1 MFRQSIDPKG
11 GFPPRSGKKSKKSK
25 KKQPIKR
32 RKKTR
37 DPFSR
42 ERQQERA
49 FQFGEVRSGLSGRS
63 IYNPEQFIR
72 FHQTAQ
78 FNQQRDEAEK
88 SRRGGT
94 FTGTSIEEEK
104 RVKEAQEV
112 DRRFKERQLGVQ
124 ERLVGAV
131 EKFVDKTNQPQPQ
144 QQEVLQELR
153 NIKQEVIEAKKPRQS
168 VPTTTTSIPTLN
180 LSRASSSST
189 LGEADIV
196 DITTPIPERRKPED
210 DITFLST
217 DRSKRTNYET
227 PTSGRPRPD
236 RNNPSLSTSIP
247 TQDKLDQSS
256 LLAKFER
263 ERRQPDIELSPA
275 EQEEIRHKI
284 YDALTKGTP
293 QPKPQPTLEIEDLEK
308 TQSQK
313 DRRSLFLE
321 EAGADETT
329 PFLTP
334 QGKSPQT
341 EPEPEPEPE
350 PEKKEEPLL
359 EFVGSASYDKLKG
372 ESGRLTSGNNRDG
385 WKPTQYSFVDVKG
398 QIGKKVKGQ
407 KYFVM
412 GVKGNNYEIVAD
424 TQPKLSGWNSVAKSK
439 LDKLVKNQEIDFNE

>member
-11 GFPPRSGKKSKKSK
+11 GFPPRSGKKKKSK
-25 KKQPIKR
+25 KKKPIKR

-49 FQFGEVRSGLSGRS
+49 FRFGEVRSGLSGRS

-88 SRRGGT
+88 TRRGGT
-94 FTGTSIEEEK
+94 FTGTSIGEEK
-104 RVKEAQEV
+104 KVREAQEV

-131 EKFVDKTNQPQPQ
+131 EKFIDKANQPQPQ

-153 NIKQEVIEAKKPRQS
+153 SIKQQVIEAKKP
-168 VPTTTTSIPTLN
+168 TTTTSVPTIN
-180 LSRASSSST
+180 LSRESSSST
-189 LGEADIV
+189 LGEADIE

-217 DRSKRTNYET
+217 DRSKRSNYQT

-236 RNNPSLSTSIP
+236 TNNPSLSTSIP

-263 ERRQPDIELSPA
+263 ESRQPEVELSPA
-275 EQEEIRHKI
+275 EQEEIRYKI
-284 YDALTKGTP
+284 YDALLKGTP
-293 QPKPQPTLEIEDLEK
+293 QPQPQPTLEIED
-308 TQSQK
+308 
-313 DRRSLFLE
+313 
-321 EAGADETT
+321 
-329 PFLTP
+329 
-334 QGKSPQT
+334 
-341 EPEPEPEPE
+341 
-350 PEKKEEPLL
+350 
-359 EFVGSASYDKLKG
+359 
-372 ESGRLTSGNNRDG
+372 
-385 WKPTQYSFVDVKG
+385 
-398 QIGKKVKGQ
+398 
-407 KYFVM
+407 
-412 GVKGNNYEIVAD
+412 
-424 TQPKLSGWNSVAKSK
+424 
-439 LDKLVKNQEIDFNE
+439 